1 MIQRELDYHKYK
13 KKAKITTLNDK
24 SVVILFNKNKKLK
37 ILTKSV
43 TCVKIIMTAMVIM
56 ICDYLLFRM
65 VNKLTRLFEGLSKEK
80 QTVIINAALDEFT
93 KNGYDKASTNVI
105 VKNAG
110 ISKGAL
116 FKYFSNKMSLYFYL
130 YEFSENI
137 INDIYKQIDY
147 NITDYF
153 DRLKNVGEIKFVVIR
168 KYPQVFNFLKSSLQE
183 TNSEVK
189 EFVNKK
195 RDFVIEKGFNNI
207 YKGVDFS
214 KFRDDIDLKVILDLI
229 ERIMFSY
236 NEEYTNK
243 LESYADV
250 DKSYLEKWN
259 NYFEVLRKLF
269 YK

>member
-1 MIQRELDYHKYK
+1 
-13 KKAKITTLNDK
+13 
-24 SVVILFNKNKKLK
+24 
-37 ILTKSV
+37 
-43 TCVKIIMTAMVIM
+43 MVIM